1 MSSIKLT
8 TKFSYGVGA
17 IGEASVLWLLA
28 TLAFFFYNQVIGLSG
43 FLTGLAVSIAIFFDA
58 ISDPLV
64 GSMSDNFK
72 SRLGRRHP
80 FMFASP
86 LPVMICVFL
95 IFTPPEGMNQL
106 AIFAWFT
113 GFTILLKLSI
123 TLFTIPHLALG
134 AELSDDYIER
144 SKIMSFNNVLS
155 YTGVIIMHVYV
166 WFFIFPNIEG
176 YELGQLSRDAYPP
189 IVIFSCI
196 LVGIALTSSA
206 YFTKDQIP
214 KLKQPKERRSKN
226 NLFRFFKDIGKVL
239 KNKNYLYLLL
249 GIFFLSI
256 LIGTHEVLGLYMYTF
271 YWKLS
276 PIQTGWL
283 ILNNVFGY
291 AIGFIVT
298 ARLHVIF
305 EKPIIIVL
313 SAITLSFFWSLAVIL
328 SLFGLAPEPASW
340 DLVIFIIILGSVAA
354 AAGSILHISVMS
366 ALADVCDEHELLTGY
381 RQEGIFYS
389 ARSFFAKASGALGS
403 IVAGTALEIINFP
416 SYGSDKEITQSM
428 LFNLGILDGPFAMI
442 WGLIAAF
449 FYSGYKITNKYHR
462 EIRDKLE
469 QKKKLYN
476 S

>member
-469 QKKKLYN
+469 QKKLYN

>member
-72 SRLGRRHP
+72 SKLGRRHP

-226 NLFRFFKDIGKVL
+226 NLFRFFNDIGKVL

-469 QKKKLYN
+469 QKKLYN

>member
-72 SRLGRRHP
+72 SKLGRRHP

-106 AIFAWFT
+106 AIFTWFT

-214 KLKQPKERRSKN
+214 KLKQPRERKSKN

-298 ARLHVIF
+298 ARLHAIF

-328 SLFGLAPEPASW
+328 SLFGLAPDPASW

-416 SYGSDKEITQSM
+416 SYGSDQEITQSM

-469 QKKKLYN
+469 QKKLYN

>member
-1 MSSIKLT
+1 M
-8 TKFSYGVGA
+8 
-17 IGEASVLWLLA
+17 
-28 TLAFFFYNQVIGLSG
+28 
-43 FLTGLAVSIAIFFDA
+43 TGLAVSIAIFFDA

-469 QKKKLYN
+469 QKKLYN

>member
-1 MSSIKLT
+1 MNALKLR
-8 TKFSYGVGA
+8 TKLAYGVGA
-17 IGEASVLWLLA
+17 IGESSVIWLFS

-43 FLTGLAVSIAIFFDA
+43 TLAGLAVLIATLFDA
-58 ISDPLV
+58 VSDPLV
-64 GSMSDNFK
+64 GSISDNFRSK
-72 SRLGRRHP
+72 YGRRHP
-80 FMFASP
+80 FMFAAP
-86 LPVMICVFL
+86 LPAMLCIYLVFS
-95 IFTPPEGMNQL
+95 PPVGMEQI

-113 GFTILLKLSI
+113 IFTILLRLSI

-144 SKIMSFNNVLS
+144 SNVMSFNNVFA

-166 WFFIFPNIEG
+166 WFFVFPNIDGFEM
-176 YELGQLSRDAYPP
+176 GQLSRDAYPS
-189 IVIFSCI
+189 IVFFSCLLI
-196 LVGIALTSSA
+196 GTAMTASA
-206 YFTKDQIP
+206 FYTRDQIP
-214 KLKQPKERRSKN
+214 NLKQAESRKDKN
-226 NLFRFFKDIGKVL
+226 VAIRFFKDIYAVL
-239 KNKNYLYLLL
+239 KNPNYLYLLL

-256 LIGTHEVLGLYMYTF
+256 LIGTHETLGLYMYTF

-298 ARLHVIF
+298 SKLHQMF
-305 EKPIIIVL
+305 DKPIIIVI
-313 SAITLSFFWSLAVIL
+313 SAILLSVFWSLAVIL

-354 AAGSILHISVMS
+354 AGGSILHISVMS

-389 ARSFFAKASGALGS
+389 ARSFFAKTSSGIGHVIAGIALD
-403 IVAGTALEIINFP
+403 IINFP
-416 SYGSDKEITQSM
+416 RGDINAEVTESM
-428 LFNLGILDGPFAMI
+428 LFNLGLLDGPFAMI
-442 WGLIAAF
+442 WGLIAAI
-449 FYSGYKITNKYHR
+449 FYSGYKITNKYHK
-462 EIRDKLE
+462 EIREKLNE
-469 QKKKLYN
+469 KKLYN

>member
-72 SRLGRRHP
+72 SKLGRRHP

-176 YELGQLSRDAYPP
+176 YELGQLSEMP
-189 IVIFSCI
+189 IH
-196 LVGIALTSSA
+196 
-206 YFTKDQIP
+206 Q
-214 KLKQPKERRSKN
+214 
-226 NLFRFFKDIGKVL
+226 
-239 KNKNYLYLLL
+239 
-249 GIFFLSI
+249 
-256 LIGTHEVLGLYMYTF
+256 
-271 YWKLS
+271 
-276 PIQTGWL
+276 
-283 ILNNVFGY
+283 
-291 AIGFIVT
+291 
-298 ARLHVIF
+298 
-305 EKPIIIVL
+305 
-313 SAITLSFFWSLAVIL
+313 
-328 SLFGLAPEPASW
+328 
-340 DLVIFIIILGSVAA
+340 
-354 AAGSILHISVMS
+354 
-366 ALADVCDEHELLTGY
+366 
-381 RQEGIFYS
+381 
-389 ARSFFAKASGALGS
+389 
-403 IVAGTALEIINFP
+403 
-416 SYGSDKEITQSM
+416 
-428 LFNLGILDGPFAMI
+428 
-442 WGLIAAF
+442 
-449 FYSGYKITNKYHR
+449 
-462 EIRDKLE
+462 
-469 QKKKLYN
+469 
-476 S
+476 

>member
-226 NLFRFFKDIGKVL
+226 NLYRFFKDISMVL

-469 QKKKLYN
+469 QKKLYN

>member
-95 IFTPPEGMNQL
+95 IFTPPEGMNQF

-449 FYSGYKITNKYHR
+449 FYSGYKITNKCHR

-469 QKKKLYN
+469 QKKLYN

>member
-72 SRLGRRHP
+72 SKLGRRHP

-305 EKPIIIVL
+305 EKPLIIVL

-469 QKKKLYN
+469 QKKLYN

>member
-1 MSSIKLT
+1 MSAVKLN
-8 TKFSYGVGA
+8 TKLSYGIGA
-17 IGEASVLWLLA
+17 IGEASVLWMLA

-43 FLTGLAVSIAIFFDA
+43 ILTGLAIFIAVIFDA

-64 GSMSDNFK
+64 GSISDNFR

-80 FMFASP
+80 FMFAAP
-86 LPVMICVFL
+86 LPVMACLYF
-95 IFTPPEGMNQL
+95 IFTPPEDMSQY
-106 AIFAWFT
+106 AIFAWFAC
-113 GFTILLKLSI
+113 FTILLKLSI

-144 SKIMSFNNVLS
+144 SKIMSFNNFLS

-166 WFFIFPNIEG
+166 WFFIFPNIDG
-176 YELGQLSRDAYPP
+176 FELGQLSRDAYPP
-189 IVIFSCI
+189 IVTFSCI

-214 KLKQPKERRSKN
+214 NLKQPKERKSKN
-226 NLFRFFKDIGKVL
+226 NLSRFFKDIARVL
-239 KNKNYLYLLL
+239 KNKNYLQLLL

-256 LIGTHEVLGLYMYTF
+256 LIGTHEGLGLYMYTF

-291 AIGFIVT
+291 AVGFLIT
-298 ARLHVIF
+298 ARLHTLF
-305 EKPIIIVL
+305 EKPVIIVI
-313 SAITLSFFWSLAVIL
+313 SAIVLSFFWSLAVIL
-328 SLFGLAPEPASW
+328 SLFGLAPDAASW
-340 DLVIFIIILGSVAA
+340 DLVIFIITLGSVAA
-354 AAGSILHISVMS
+354 AAGSILNISVMS

-381 RQEGIFYS
+381 RQEGIFYA
-389 ARSFFAKASGALGS
+389 ARSFFAKASGGLGAM
-403 IVAGTALEIINFP
+403 VAGIALDVINFP
-416 SYGSDKEITQSM
+416 AYGSGEEITESM
-428 LFNLGILDGPFAMI
+428 LFNLGLLDGPFAMV

-449 FYSGYKITNKYHR
+449 FYSGYKITRKYHTD
-462 EIRDKLE
+462 IRDNLN
-469 QKKKLYN
+469 QKKLYN

>member
-1 MSSIKLT
+1 MNALKLR
-8 TKFSYGVGA
+8 TKLAYGVGA
-17 IGEASVLWLLA
+17 IGESSVIWLFS

-43 FLTGLAVSIAIFFDA
+43 TLAGLAVLIATLFDA
-58 ISDPLV
+58 VSDPLV
-64 GSMSDNFK
+64 GSISDNFRSK
-72 SRLGRRHP
+72 YGRRHP
-80 FMFASP
+80 FMFAAP
-86 LPVMICVFL
+86 LPAMLCIYLVFS
-95 IFTPPEGMNQL
+95 PPVGMEQI

-113 GFTILLKLSI
+113 IFTILLRLSI

-144 SKIMSFNNVLS
+144 SNVMSFNNVFA

-166 WFFIFPNIEG
+166 WFFVFPNIDGFEM
-176 YELGQLSRDAYPP
+176 GQLSRDAYPS
-189 IVIFSCI
+189 IVFFSCLLI
-196 LVGIALTSSA
+196 GTAMTASA
-206 YFTKDQIP
+206 FYTRDQIP
-214 KLKQPKERRSKN
+214 NLKQAESRKDKN
-226 NLFRFFKDIGKVL
+226 VAIRFFKDIYTVL
-239 KNKNYLYLLL
+239 KNPNYLYLLL

-256 LIGTHEVLGLYMYTF
+256 LIGTHETLGLYMYTF

-298 ARLHVIF
+298 SKLHQMF
-305 EKPIIIVL
+305 DKPIIIVI
-313 SAITLSFFWSLAVIL
+313 SAILLSVFWSLAVIL

-354 AAGSILHISVMS
+354 AGGSILHISVMS

-389 ARSFFAKASGALGS
+389 ARSFFAKTSSGIGHVIAGIALD
-403 IVAGTALEIINFP
+403 IINFP
-416 SYGSDKEITQSM
+416 RGDINAEVTESM
-428 LFNLGILDGPFAMI
+428 LFNLGLLDGPFAMI
-442 WGLIAAF
+442 WGLIAAI
-449 FYSGYKITNKYHR
+449 FYSGYKITNKYHK
-462 EIRDKLE
+462 EIREKLNE
-469 QKKKLYN
+469 KKLYN

>member
-1 MSSIKLT
+1 MSSIKLS

-72 SRLGRRHP
+72 SKLGRRHP

-86 LPVMICVFL
+86 LPVMICIFL

-189 IVIFSCI
+189 IVIFTCI

-214 KLKQPKERRSKN
+214 KLKQPKERKSKN

-298 ARLHVIF
+298 ARLHAKF
-305 EKPIIIVL
+305 DKPIIIVL
-313 SAITLSFFWSLAVIL
+313 SAITLSVFWSLAVIL
-328 SLFGLAPEPASW
+328 SLFGLAPDPASW

-354 AAGSILHISVMS
+354 AAGSIIHISVMS
-366 ALADVCDEHELLTGY
+366 ALADICDEHELLTGY

-389 ARSFFAKASGALGS
+389 ARSFFAKSSGALGS

-416 SYGSDKEITQSM
+416 SYGSEEEITQSM

-449 FYSGYKITNKYHR
+449 FYSGYKITNKYHK

-469 QKKKLYN
+469 QKKLYN

>member
-72 SRLGRRHP
+72 SKLGRRHP

-214 KLKQPKERRSKN
+214 KLKQPKERKSKN

-416 SYGSDKEITQSM
+416 SYDSDKEITQSM

-469 QKKKLYN
+469 QKKLYN